1 MSAESREAR
10 SRCRRRSISEPF
22 GGRDCATIGRVE
34 SYIGAR
40 IPLNG
45 LLRMLVRMAPA
56 YGKASSQ

>member
-1 MSAESREAR
+1 MQH
-10 SRCRRRSISEPF
+10 
-22 GGRDCATIGRVE
+22 GATIGRFE
-34 SYIGAR
+34 SYVGAR